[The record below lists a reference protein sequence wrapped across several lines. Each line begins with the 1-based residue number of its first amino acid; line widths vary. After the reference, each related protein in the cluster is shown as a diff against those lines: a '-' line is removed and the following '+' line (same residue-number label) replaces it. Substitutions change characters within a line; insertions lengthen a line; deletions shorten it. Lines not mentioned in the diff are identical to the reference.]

1 MKPIPVPQNRFLRF
15 FHLMFHRYLSHRVG
29 IQSAALA
36 FYLLFTLFP
45 FLIFISALLGLLQL
59 DVAEILHIIDDFLPR
74 EVVSLIGVY
83 LTYVGSN
90 SNLRLLLFG
99 LLFSVYFPMRAANS
113 LMHATRT
120 AYRLGPPYNPIL
132 HWVKTFLYTVF
143 LIGSIALALILMT
156 VGERVLLYA
165 VNQFRLPVLI
175 AELWV
180 MLRFP
185 VIAVVGYFAV
195 FFLYALAQDHARPW
209 RDLWPGTLAALAG
222 WIILNGAYAFYVNHI
237 AHYSALYGSIGTVI
251 VLLVWLNLSAVVL
264 IMGAEMNGTLASLRK
279 DTNAV

>member
-59 DVAEILHIIDDFLPR
+59 DVAEILHVISDFLPR

-113 LMHATRT
+113 LMHSTRT
-120 AYRLGPPYNPIL
+120 AYHLGPPHNPIL
-132 HWVKTFLYTVF
+132 HWAKTFLYTVL
-143 LIGSIALALILMT
+143 LIASIALALILMT
-156 VGERVLLYA
+156 VGERILLYA
-165 VNQFRLPVLI
+165 VDQFHLPILI
-175 AELWV
+175 AKLWV
-180 MLRFP
+180 LLRFP
-185 VIAVVGYFAV
+185 VIAVVGYSAV

-209 RDLWPGTLAALAG
+209 RDLWPGTLSALAG
-222 WIILNGAYAFYVNHI
+222 WIVLNGAYAFYVNHI

-264 IMGAEMNGTLASLRK
+264 IMGAETNGVLIGLRK
-279 DTNAV
+279 ELRSL

>member
-1 MKPIPVPQNRFLRF
+1 MV
-15 FHLMFHRYLSHRVG
+15 HRYLNHRVG

-59 DVAEILHIIDDFLPR
+59 DIAEIPRVISEFLPR
-74 EVVSLIGVY
+74 EVVSLIGIY
-83 LTYVGSN
+83 LTYVDAN

-113 LMHATRT
+113 LMHSTRT
-120 AYRLGPPYNPIL
+120 AYHLGPPHNPIL
-132 HWVKTFLYTVF
+132 HWTKTFLYTVL
-143 LIGSIALALILMT
+143 LIAAIALALILMT
-156 VGERVLLYA
+156 VGERILLYA
-165 VNQFRLPVLI
+165 VGQFHLPVPI
-175 AELWV
+175 AKLWV
-180 MLRFP
+180 LLRFP

-209 RDLWPGTLAALAG
+209 RDLWPGTLSALAG
-222 WIILNGAYAFYVNHI
+222 WIVLNGAYAFYVNHI

-264 IMGAEMNGTLASLRK
+264 IMGAEMNGVLIGLRK
-279 DTNAV
+279 EMRPL